1 MEGGVGGPEPA
12 NPQCALQTRRAY
24 FVSSAFLWT
33 FTFFFVE
40 AHNTAQLRHLMATLF
55 HLGFCSFDFLEGL
68 QHHYLGLTWSSKQ
81 STPTVTTTPGVEGAC
96 CSCQCKANRCHKIA
110 PPPPPRPP
118 EICHERSHFAFPPD
132 HQTIAITGLRP
143 SVKRAQICSSLP
155 TACCSVSI

>member
-1 MEGGVGGPEPA
+1 MEVLNQPI
-12 NPQCALQTRRAY
+12 
-24 FVSSAFLWT
+24 
-33 FTFFFVE
+33 
-40 AHNTAQLRHLMATLF
+40 HNVHCKRVVPILF
-55 HLGFCSFDFLEGL
+55 HLLFCGSLLSFLLKHTTLHTLDISWPLCFILAFVLIFWRACSTITVGL
-68 QHHYLGLTWSSKQ
+68 MWPSKQ

-110 PPPPPRPP
+110 PPPPCPP

-132 HQTIAITGLRP
+132 HQTNAITGLRP